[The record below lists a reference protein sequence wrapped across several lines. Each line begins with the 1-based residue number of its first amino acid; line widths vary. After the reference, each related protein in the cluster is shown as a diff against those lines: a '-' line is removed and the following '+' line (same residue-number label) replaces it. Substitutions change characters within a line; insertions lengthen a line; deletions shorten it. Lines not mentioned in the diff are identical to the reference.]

1 MGRRRMVESSGNAAD
16 AYYVISP
23 TESEIYTAVGQWLQS
38 ILPAGMAVV
47 QGQQN
52 RNAAPRDP
60 FAVMVIIGRQR
71 IATNGWTYDGEGTRT
86 LTEQV
91 QVTMQVNLFGPASS
105 NQMQMVT
112 ALWRDMQAVD
122 FFRASGVPIAPLTT
136 STTRQLGFETGE
148 RQYDDLWTVDLT
160 MQVTLTTRLPQQ
172 FATSI
177 PITLAEVVT
186 AYPATE

>member
-1 MGRRRMVESSGNAAD
+1 MVEGSGNAAD
-16 AYYVISP
+16 AYYVVTP
-23 TESEIYTAVGQWLQS
+23 TESEICRAVRHWLLE
-38 ILPAGMAVV
+38 ILPDGMQVV

-60 FAVMVIIGRQR
+60 FAVMVMIDRER
-71 IATNGWTYDGEGTRT
+71 LATNGWTYDGETTRI

-105 NQMQMVT
+105 NQMQLVT

-122 FFRASGVPIAPLTT
+122 FFRASGVPITPLAT
-136 STTRQLGFETGE
+136 SSTRQLGFETGE

-160 MQVTLTTRLPQQ
+160 MQVTLTTRLPQD

-177 PITLAEVVT
+177 PVVLTEVQT
-186 AYPATE
+186 TYPE

>member
-1 MGRRRMVESSGNAAD
+1 MVEGSGNAAN

-23 TESEIYTAVGQWLQS
+23 TESEIYRAMRSWLIA

-71 IATNGWTYDGEGTRT
+71 IATNGWTYDGVGTRT

-105 NQMQMVT
+105 NQMQIG
-112 ALWRDMQAVD
+112 
-122 FFRASGVPIAPLTT
+122 RAHV
-136 STTRQLGFETGE
+136 
-148 RQYDDLWTVDLT
+148 
-160 MQVTLTTRLPQQ
+160 
-172 FATSI
+172 
-177 PITLAEVVT
+177 
-186 AYPATE
+186 

>member
-1 MGRRRMVESSGNAAD
+1 MVEGSGNAAD

-23 TESEIYTAVGQWLQS
+23 TESDIYTEVGQWLQS
-38 ILPAGMAVV
+38 ILPVGMAVV

-60 FAVMVIIGRQR
+60 FAAMVIIGRQR
-71 IATNGWTYDGEGTRT
+71 IATNGWTYDGVGTRI
-86 LTEQV
+86 LAEQV
-91 QVTMQVNLFGPASS
+91 QVTMQINLFGPASS

-177 PITLAEVVT
+177 PITLVEVDT
-186 AYPATE
+186 TYPATE